1 MMDLQDSR
9 MNSVSNLQSMG
20 DMLNSSQASIAGLGS
35 YGGVAGLGGGL
46 VGQLRAGGR
55 MSAGSGGSSMS
66 GGLRLNQMGATTDSL
81 SQQQQQ
87 QAAALHYPLSFQN
100 PLFHLAADG
109 PQLHQQHSRAQ
120 PPPPLLLAPEP
131 NASHPS
137 YMPQFCPRRLLAQW
151 GPLHTQTRPS
161 SGSAEHY
168 SLPQLQWR
176 LQPPEPERIQPTP
189 ALRAHAGIFLTVFN
203 GFCIILILKYNLF
216 QNNMVIPWPK
226 ATKEA
231 HDEHLSL
238 LFLLAL
244 EILVKECYFDID
256 SRSSTMKN
264 RISSANI

>member
-1 MMDLQDSR
+1 

-131 NASHPS
+131 NASHPT
-137 YMPQFCPRRLLAQW
+137 YMPQFARGGFSRSEDLSIL
-151 GPLHTQTRPS
+151 RP
-161 SGSAEHY
+161 G
-168 SLPQLQWR
+168 PQLG
-176 LQPPEPERIQPTP
+176 QPSIIHSHSYSDDYSRQNQSEYGRRQ
-189 ALRAHAGIFLTVFN
+189 LSVHMQVF
-203 GFCIILILKYNLF
+203 
-216 QNNMVIPWPK
+216 
-226 ATKEA
+226 
-231 HDEHLSL
+231 S
-238 LFLLAL
+238 
-244 EILVKECYFDID
+244 
-256 SRSSTMKN
+256 
-264 RISSANI
+264 